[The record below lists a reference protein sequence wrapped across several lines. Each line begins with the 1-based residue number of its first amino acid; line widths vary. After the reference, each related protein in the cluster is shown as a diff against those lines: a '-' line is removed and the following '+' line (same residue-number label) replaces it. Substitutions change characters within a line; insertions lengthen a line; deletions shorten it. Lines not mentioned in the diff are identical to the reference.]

1 MNKENRKKKGR
12 AYFELPQ
19 EELAYAA
26 EAYPTT
32 FNKEIAA
39 RLGICE
45 ESVCHLAKRFGW
57 KKNLS
62 AVYSKLHCGKLLS
75 DEEKEWLKEAYTGMT
90 ETSEILGR
98 LGISLTQL
106 RSLVVRLGLKRP
118 KERIRENGRKGKGK
132 KKDKTGIIARWNKI
146 RETLPRE
153 EWPGYK
159 LGKKPWEQA
168 GMSKEKYD
176 AGLLKKS
183 ITLKRLY
190 KMEHFR
196 VSSGKPQQ
204 TRLRLKQLSKRQR
217 LMKYRMARRCDYF
230 YAKGEP
236 LVICYDEQTKRL
248 GELEQEAAAMGLQV
262 LPADED

>member
-1 MNKENRKKKGR
+1 MSEVNRKKKGR
-12 AYFELPQ
+12 AYYELTQ

-45 ESVCHLAKRFGW
+45 ESVCRLAKRFGW

-62 AVYSKLHCGKLLS
+62 AVYSILHGGKQLT
-75 DEEKEWLKEAYTGMT
+75 DEEKEWLREAYTGMT
-90 ETSEILGR
+90 ETSEILER

-118 KERIRENGRKGKGK
+118 KERIRENGRKAGGRK
-132 KKDKTGIIARWNKI
+132 KNKAGIIARWRKI

-159 LGKKPWEQA
+159 PGKKPWEQA
-168 GMSKEKYD
+168 GMTKEKYD
-176 AGLLKKS
+176 NGLLKKS

-236 LVICYDEQTKRL
+236 LVICYDEQTRRL
-248 GELEQEAAAMGLQV
+248 GELEQKAAAMGLQV